1 MWPQRKRHTC
11 SFKTVKWDMSK
22 FKLVHIYTNIYTS
35 TLYGAG
41 GKVIRYTHTHMYTST
56 VYDSPGCL
64 YMHRQP
70 DLNPI
75 PWVTCTCKLLAFT
88 SHSTIL
94 YSWLIRMHLTSSI
107 EWSTNLAHT
116 YTASL
121 LWNEPVVYIW
131 VQSDFSRILPT
142 RIYMILLNYDMSHL
156 IILNEQVPL
165 LSHIVAGAKSSL

>member
-1 MWPQRKRHTC
+1 VSIEDLQRQFYPCCNMWRQRKRHTC

-22 FKLVHIYTNIYTS
+22 FKQVHIYTNIYTS

-75 PWVTCTCKLLAFT
+75 PWVTCSFMHRSNEQPHTCTCKLLAFRST
-88 SHSTIL
+88 SHSTTW

-107 EWSTNLAHT
+107 EWSTNLTHT
-116 YTASL
+116 YI
-121 LWNEPVVYIW
+121 VYYGMS
-131 VQSDFSRILPT
+131 QSY
-142 RIYMILLNYDMSHL
+142 IYMSTVRLLPNTPY
-156 IILNEQVPL
+156 
-165 LSHIVAGAKSSL
+165 